1 MCTFMH
7 TDINLNEK
15 TLSGSSEEFNQEN
28 KLGYKTE
35 VELHKGDQRITK
47 YEVMCSLNHKNEDW
61 NLLQN
66 NSLSTQQKKD
76 LKVFIRRMH
85 FAGIKYGSNPI

>member
-35 VELHKGDQRITK
+35 VELHKGDRLFDYQ
-47 YEVMCSLNHKNEDW
+47 
-61 NLLQN
+61 
-66 NSLSTQQKKD
+66 
-76 LKVFIRRMH
+76 IRRLCKL
-85 FAGIKYGSNPI
+85 FKSQK